1 MGASCVHIHI
11 LSLLIRL
18 IHIFLMASQHLFF
31 LRVHVSVFVPAVVLG
46 VLEDLLFVVVHRRH
60 RLRLL
65 VDVHVI
71 GFELLCKGVLDDAAH
86 AFELAT
92 ERFQLSAARCDRL
105 LQKGSKTSITIC
117 YIALTDHLPGYI
129 NALQPAPPSPASPS
143 QAAASAS
150 SPAPPAPAGPECSAG
165 AHLIAF
171 GILSR

>member
-1 MGASCVHIHI
+1 
-11 LSLLIRL
+11 
-18 IHIFLMASQHLFF
+18 MASQHLFF

-105 LQKGSKTSITIC
+105 LQNRIENQHYYMLYSFNRP
-117 YIALTDHLPGYI
+117 LTWLY
-129 NALQPAPPSPASPS
+129 
-143 QAAASAS
+143 
-150 SPAPPAPAGPECSAG
+150 
-165 AHLIAF
+165 
-171 GILSR
+171 